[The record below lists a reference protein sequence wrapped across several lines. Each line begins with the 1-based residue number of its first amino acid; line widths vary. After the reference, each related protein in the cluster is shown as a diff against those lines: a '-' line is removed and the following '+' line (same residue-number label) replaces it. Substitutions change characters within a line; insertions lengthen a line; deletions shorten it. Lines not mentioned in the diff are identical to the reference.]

1 MNIERLTIYNKS
13 VSTDCCQISKRYV
26 MTNLV
31 KVQAFGVNI
40 GIEVAQSRQTDVL
53 LERLS
58 GVLPVENYRVLG
70 NGEKIDHE
78 FVIKSTRKNKFDLY
92 KADEKI
98 ISNSDEEA
106 MLDRLDSQVRIT
118 VAEFAKGAVFVHS
131 GVVTWKGMA
140 IMFPASSYA
149 GKTTLVA
156 ELVKNGAVYYSDEYA
171 VLDVDGMVH
180 PFAKTLSMRER
191 NGGGA
196 QTEYP
201 VEEFGGVAGKK
212 AVPVGMVLVTEFK
225 KYARWKPEILTRG
238 QGVLEIISHTVP
250 IRNDPAFSLSVLNK
264 VVDSSIVVKSE
275 RSEVSRFAKRLIK
288 YFEENV
294 LK

>member
-1 MNIERLTIYNKS
+1 MS
-13 VSTDCCQISKRYV
+13 
-26 MTNLV
+26 NLV

-40 GIEVAQSRQTDVL
+40 GIEVAQTRQAEIL
-53 LERLS
+53 LNRLS
-58 GVLPVENYRVLG
+58 GVLPVKNYRVLE

-78 FVIKSTRKNKFDLY
+78 FFIKSAKKNKFDLY

-98 ISNSDEEA
+98 ISDSDEEA

-131 GVVTWKGMA
+131 GVVAWKGRA
-140 IMFPASSYA
+140 IMIPASSYA

-156 ELVKNGAVYYSDEYA
+156 ELVKNGATYYSDEYA

-191 NGGGA
+191 NGGGT

-201 VEEFGGVAGKK
+201 VEKFGGTAGKQ
-212 AVPVGMVLVTEFK
+212 AVAVGMVLVTEFK
-225 KYARWKPEILTRG
+225 KYARWKPEVLTRG

-250 IRNDPAFSLSVLNK
+250 IRNAPAFSLSVLNK
-264 VVDSSIVVKSE
+264 VVDSSLVVKSK
-275 RSEVSRFAKRLIK
+275 RAEVSVFAKRLIE
-288 YFEENV
+288 YFEKKV
-294 LK
+294 LSL